1 MSRVERPPAQAV
13 VGLLAGARL
22 AQAISVAA
30 RLGLADLLD
39 AGSRTPAE
47 LAASTATN
55 ADALRRMLRTLAG
68 AGIFAEEEA
77 SGRFRLT
84 PLAGPLRSTAPD
96 SIRAYAVMAGER
108 WIWQAL
114 GAMEHT
120 VRTGEPAFDHVF
132 GMPLFDY
139 YARHPAAGRVSV
151 EGLRS
156 VGRGEDAAV
165 AAAYDFSRAPTIID
179 LGGGQGGLLAAI
191 LRAAPEAR
199 GTLFDLPH
207 VMDAA
212 RRQVEEAGVA
222 TRVRLETGDF
232 FRSVPAGGDVY
243 LLRKVLHDWDDDKA
257 RAILQ
262 VCRRAMTADARL
274 LIVETLVAP
283 GNTPCHAKELDL
295 LMMVYTGGRERTEQ
309 EYRELLD
316 ATGFALERTL
326 ATASTMSII
335 EAKPV

>member
-1 MSRVERPPAQAV
+1 MNRVERSPAQAL
-13 VGLLAGARL
+13 VGLLAGPRL

-39 AGSRTPAE
+39 SGSRTPAE
-47 LAASTATN
+47 LAASTGTN

-68 AGIFAEEEA
+68 AGIFEEEEA

-84 PLAGPLRSTAPD
+84 PFAGPLRSTAPD
-96 SIRAYAVMAGER
+96 SICAYAVMAGER

-120 VRTGEPAFDHVF
+120 VRTGQPAFDHVF

-139 YARHPAAGRVSV
+139 YARYPDAGRVSA

-165 AAAYDFSRAPTIID
+165 ASAYDFSGVTTVVD

-191 LRAAPEAR
+191 LHATSQAR

-212 RRQVEEAGVA
+212 RRQFQQAGVA

-232 FRSVPAGGDVY
+232 FKSVPAGGDVY

-257 RAILQ
+257 RAILE
-262 VCRRAMTADARL
+262 VCRSAMTVHARL
-274 LIVETLVAP
+274 LIVETVVAP

-295 LMMVYTGGRERTEQ
+295 LMLVYTGGRERTEQ

-316 ATGFALERTL
+316 ATGFALEHTL

-335 EAKPV
+335 EAKPI

>member
-1 MSRVERPPAQAV
+1 MNRVERPPAQAL
-13 VGLLAGARL
+13 VGLLAGPRV

-55 ADALRRMLRTLAG
+55 PDALRRMLRTLAG
-68 AGIFAEEEA
+68 AGIFEEEEA

-96 SIRAYAVMAGER
+96 SISAYAVMAGER

-139 YARHPAAGRVSV
+139 YAKHPAA
-151 EGLRS
+151 
-156 VGRGEDAAV
+156 
-165 AAAYDFSRAPTIID
+165 D

-191 LRAAPEAR
+191 LRAASEAR

-207 VMDAA
+207 VMDIA
-212 RRQVEEAGVA
+212 RRQFEQAGVA

-232 FRSVPAGGDVY
+232 FKSVPVGGEVY

-257 RAILQ
+257 RAILR
-262 VCRRAMTADARL
+262 VCRGAMTAHARL

-295 LMMVYTGGRERTEQ
+295 LMLVYTGGRERTEQ

-316 ATGFALERTL
+316 ATGFSLERTL
-326 ATASTMSII
+326 PTASTMSII
-335 EAKPV
+335 EAKPA

>member
-1 MSRVERPPAQAV
+1 MNRVAPPPARAL

-22 AQAISVAA
+22 TQAISVAA

-39 AGSRTPAE
+39 AGSRTPVE
-47 LAASTATN
+47 LAASTGTN
-55 ADALRRMLRTLAG
+55 ADALHRMLRALAG
-68 AGIFAEEEA
+68 AGIFEEEETG
-77 SGRFRLT
+77 GRFRLT

-96 SIRAYAVMAGER
+96 SISAYAAMAGER

-120 VRTGEPAFDHVF
+120 VRTGEPAFEHVF

-139 YARHPAAGRVSV
+139 YARHPDAGRVSV

-156 VGRGEDAAV
+156 IGRGEDSAV
-165 AAAYDFSRAPTIID
+165 AAAYDFSRAATVID

-191 LRAAPEAR
+191 LRAVPGAR
-199 GTLFDLPH
+199 ATLFDLPH

-212 RRQVEEAGVA
+212 RRQLTQAGVA
-222 TRVRLETGDF
+222 ARVRLETGDF
-232 FRSVPAGGDVY
+232 FRSVPVGGDVY

-257 RAILQ
+257 RTILQ
-262 VCRRAMTADARL
+262 VCRRAMSAHARL

-295 LMMVYTGGRERTEQ
+295 LMMVYTGGRERTGQ

-316 ATGFALERTL
+316 AAGFALERTM

>member
-1 MSRVERPPAQAV
+1 MSGVERPPAKAV

-139 YARHPAAGRVSV
+139 YAKHPDAGRVSV

-165 AAAYDFSRAPTIID
+165 AAAYDFSAATTIID
-179 LGGGQGGLLAAI
+179 LGGGQGGLLAAV
-191 LRAAPEAR
+191 LRAAPGAR

-212 RRQVEEAGVA
+212 RRQFEEAGVA

-232 FRSVPAGGDVY
+232 FRSVPPGGDVY

-257 RAILQ
+257 RAILK
-262 VCRRAMTADARL
+262 VCRRAMTSDSRL
-274 LIVETLVAP
+274 LIVETLVAE

-295 LMMVYTGGRERTEQ
+295 LMMVYTGGRERTEH

-316 ATGFALERTL
+316 ATGFALECTR
-326 ATASTMSII
+326 ATASTLSII

>member
-1 MSRVERPPAQAV
+1 MNRVERPPAQV
-13 VGLLAGARL
+13 LVGLLAGPRV

-55 ADALRRMLRTLAG
+55 PDALRRMLRTLAG
-68 AGIFAEEEA
+68 AGIFEEEA

-96 SIRAYAVMAGER
+96 SISAYAVMAGER

-139 YARHPAAGRVSV
+139 YVKHPAAGRVSV

-165 AAAYDFSRAPTIID
+165 ASAYDFSRATTVVD
-179 LGGGQGGLLAAI
+179 LGGGQGGLLATI
-191 LRAAPEAR
+191 LRAATEAR

-207 VMDAA
+207 VMDVA
-212 RRQVEEAGVA
+212 RRQFEQAGVA

-232 FRSVPAGGDVY
+232 FKSVPAGGEVY

-257 RAILQ
+257 RAILRA
-262 VCRRAMTADARL
+262 CRSAMTASARL

-283 GNTPCHAKELDL
+283 GNTPCHAKDLDL
-295 LMMVYTGGRERTEQ
+295 LMLVYTGGRERTEQ